1 VLLTLSDDAISVPL
15 VEKKLLGNL
24 RVWIMWFFHKGC
36 NLKPFVGLCY
46 RFNNLSYL
54 YKMHE

>member
-1 VLLTLSDDAISVPL
+1 MLIYASSTFYFVYATV
-15 VEKKLLGNL
+15 LGNHQKPL
-24 RVWIMWFFHKGC
+24 RLCDFFIKVC